1 MAPIRPNKQPGR
13 TRSIRRS
20 GSSINIRRA
29 GRDLEQ
35 PGIKSIA
42 ANDEPI
48 IIREIGVDRCRSSDE
63 PQTLHMWDIGN
74 TGDLTQGS
82 NTVGEQTLAARF
94 ESRMVCFF
102 VEHDRH
108 TLPTQQDREGRTRRP
123 TAHDRDI
130 RCPFHVSFG
139 SPLERQHLGRKTGT
153 QSHHET
159 GVTASGPT

>member
-1 MAPIRPNKQPGR
+1 
-13 TRSIRRS
+13 
-20 GSSINIRRA
+20 
-29 GRDLEQ
+29 
-35 PGIKSIA
+35 
-42 ANDEPI
+42 
-48 IIREIGVDRCRSSDE
+48 
-63 PQTLHMWDIGN
+63 MWDIGN

-130 RCPFHVSFG
+130 GCPFHDRSGHHSSVSISAEKPG
-139 SPLERQHLGRKTGT
+139 PRAMIKPVSPALGRP
-153 QSHHET
+153 E
-159 GVTASGPT
+159 VTRSLSINSTDALD